1 MMQNEFKTRFE
12 RYARAGTLVF
22 TLLVLYWL
30 IQMAISLYFTLTG
43 GTPAGEAEQSLYNL
57 LFSLLFSAFV
67 VAVMVMVIRLLQS
80 IRKGSSPFTMANV
93 RRLRAIGWM
102 LILFE
107 VLQHV
112 TTRLFWA
119 VASGRVEDG
128 EKVVYYFS
136 STAGMV
142 AIVGLA
148 VLAISVVFQYG
159 VELQQLSDETL

>member
-1 MMQNEFKTRFE
+1 MTQEEFKSRFE
-12 RYARAGTLVF
+12 RYANLGTLIIV
-22 TLLVLYWL
+22 LLVLYWL
-30 IQMAISLYFTLTG
+30 IQMAISIYFVITG
-43 GTPAGEAEQSLYNL
+43 EAPPNEAEQSLFNL
-57 LFSLLFSAFV
+57 FYSLLFSAFV

-80 IRKGSSPFTMANV
+80 IRKGSTPFTIANV

-128 EKVVYYFS
+128 EKVVYYFN

>member
-1 MMQNEFKTRFE
+1 MTQDEFKSRFE
-12 RYARAGTLVF
+12 RYSQAGTLVF

-30 IQMAISLYFTLTG
+30 IQTVFSVYFAITG
-43 GTPAGEAEQSLYNL
+43 DMPSNEAEQSVFNL
-57 LFSLLFSAFV
+57 VFSLVFSAFV
-67 VAVMVMVIRLLQS
+67 VTIMVMVIRLLQS
-80 IRKGSSPFTMANV
+80 IQKGTTPFTMVNA
-93 RRLRAIGWM
+93 RRLRRIGWM
-102 LILFE
+102 LVLFE

-112 TTRLFWA
+112 TTRLFWS
-119 VASGRVEDG
+119 VSSGMVEDG
-128 EKVVYYFS
+128 ETVVYYYS

>member
-1 MMQNEFKTRFE
+1 MTQKEFKSRFE
-12 RYARAGTLVF
+12 RYARVGTLAF

-30 IQMAISLYFTLTG
+30 IQTAITAYFVITG
-43 GTPAGEAEQSLYNL
+43 EVPPGEAEQSFFNL
-57 LFSLLFSAFV
+57 IYSLLFSVFV
-67 VAVMVMVIRLLQS
+67 VAIMVMVIRLLQS
-80 IRKGSSPFTMANV
+80 IQKGRTPFTMANV
-93 RRLRAIGWM
+93 RRLRRIGWM
-102 LILFE
+102 LVAFE

-119 VASGRVEDG
+119 AASGRVEDG

-142 AIVGLA
+142 MIVGLA

-159 VELQQLSDETL
+159 VELQSLSDETL